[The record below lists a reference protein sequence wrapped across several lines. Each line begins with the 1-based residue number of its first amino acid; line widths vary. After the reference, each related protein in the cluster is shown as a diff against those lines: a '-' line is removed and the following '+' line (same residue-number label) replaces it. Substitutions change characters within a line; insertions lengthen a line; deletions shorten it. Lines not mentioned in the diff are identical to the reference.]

1 MELCTAL
8 ANAAQFRV
16 ERGEPA
22 RAETLLRKAIEI
34 AERIGSYNDRFF
46 AWVHLAH
53 FMEEHG
59 RDTECEQAFRNAI
72 ESVPLFSFNLRHAIA
87 LKELGAVVMR
97 NGRPEEGLALQCLS
111 LKVFEALSEDLCLET
126 IQKEQAS

>member
-16 ERGEPA
+16 ERGETA
-22 RAETLLRKAIEI
+22 RAETLLRKAIDI

-46 AWVHLAH
+46 AWIHLAH
-53 FMEEHG
+53 FLEDHG
-59 RDTECEQAFRNAI
+59 RDTESEQAFRTAI
-72 ESVPLFSFNLRHAIA
+72 ESVPLFSFSVRHAIA
-87 LKELGAVVMR
+87 LKELGAVIMR

-111 LKVFEALSEDLCLET
+111 LKVFEALSEDLCLEV
-126 IQKEQAS
+126 IHKDKAC